1 MHLLSAAKKIYKN
14 NQKKL
19 FLSLG
24 IISFALGIYLVVL
37 LRSPA
42 VFDEAQ
48 AFSPQQL
55 QSIKVDQ
62 DRVIIPKI
70 GVNITYLSG
79 NDDVL
84 EKGAWWRYPERGNP
98 VKGGNFILSA
108 HRFSL
113 GLTPGQT
120 RTKSPFYHIEKL
132 QVGDEIV
139 VDYEGKR
146 YVYGITEKF
155 NVTPDQVGIESAS
168 EEAKLTLYSC
178 TLKGSADGRVVLIA
192 KPKP

>member
-1 MHLLSAAKKIYKN
+1 MHLLSVVKSIYKN
-14 NQKKL
+14 HQKKL
-19 FLSLG
+19 FLGLG
-24 IISFALGIYLVVL
+24 IISFASGIYLVVL
-37 LRSPA
+37 LRSPS

-48 AFSPQQL
+48 AFTPQQL

-62 DRVIIPKI
+62 NRVIIPKI

-146 YVYGITEKF
+146 YEYGITEKF
-155 NVTPDQVGIESAS
+155 NVTPDQVSIESAS

-192 KPKP
+192 KLKS